1 MELISKNNCQHLL
14 LDKKRPHFIL
24 VFTHTVSFRINVKHK
39 TLLMDV
45 DWPNNDLKQEILL
58 LQHTFKV
65 LLSQNRKAHNFVTF
79 GCLH

>member
-1 MELISKNNCQHLL
+1 
-14 LDKKRPHFIL
+14 
-24 VFTHTVSFRINVKHK
+24 
-39 TLLMDV
+39 MDV
-45 DWPNNDLKQEILL
+45 DWPNNDLPQEILL

>member
-1 MELISKNNCQHLL
+1 
-14 LDKKRPHFIL
+14 
-24 VFTHTVSFRINVKHK
+24 
-39 TLLMDV
+39 MDV

-65 LLSQNRKAHNFVTF
+65 LLSQSRKAHNFVTF

>member
-1 MELISKNNCQHLL
+1 MEPISKNNCQRLL

-24 VFTHTVSFRINVKHK
+24 VFTHTSELTWNTNK

-45 DWPNNDLKQEILL
+45 DWPNNDLPQEILL